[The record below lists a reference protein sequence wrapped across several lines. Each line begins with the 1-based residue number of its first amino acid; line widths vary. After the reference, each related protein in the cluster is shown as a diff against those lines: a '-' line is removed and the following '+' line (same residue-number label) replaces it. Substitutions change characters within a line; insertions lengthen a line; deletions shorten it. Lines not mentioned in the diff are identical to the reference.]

1 MAESV
6 TTTPALLLLDTVRL
20 SGGST
25 RGEVKVS
32 SVLKGRYMKGQVPT
46 DDTTNIYHK

>member
-20 SGGST
+20 SGG
-25 RGEVKVS
+25 RDEVKVS
-32 SVLKGRYMKGQVPT
+32 SVLKGQYMKGQVPT